1 MIDAVF
7 LDVGGVFHLPTEE
20 RMREALHSAGFDL
33 PPNVLARAHYAGM
46 AGHDREGGE
55 RAQAL
60 PSTLDGG
67 AVPPQADGDDREVM
81 EPYVAEFVRHL
92 GVPEEQVAG
101 AQAALLEALTTP
113 GAWAGHLRESVE
125 QLPALAATGAR
136 IAIVSNA
143 DGTVEARLRSEGV
156 CQVGPGPGVR
166 VDTVVDSGA
175 VGIRKPDPRIWGPA
189 LKATGARPEN
199 SIHVGDSLLTDV
211 GGARAAGIRPI
222 HFDPFR
228 LCTITDHEHAE
239 SMAAVVSLVRESRR

>member
-1 MIDAVF
+1 MIEAVF

-46 AGHDREGGE
+46 AGHDTLNGE
-55 RAQAL
+55 Y
-60 PSTLDGG
+60 
-67 AVPPQADGDDREVM
+67 REVM
-81 EPYVAEFVRHL
+81 EPYVAEFVREL
-92 GVPEEQVAG
+92 GVPGDQVA
-101 AQAALLEALTTP
+101 AAEAALLEALTTP

-143 DGTVEARLRSEGV
+143 DGTVEARLREEGV
-156 CQVGPGPGVR
+156 CQVGPGAGVP
-166 VDTVVDSGA
+166 VDAVIDSGA
-175 VGIRKPDPRIWGPA
+175 VGVRKPDPRIWGPA
-189 LKATGARPEN
+189 LAATGAKAEA

-222 HFDPFR
+222 HFDPFQ
-228 LCTITDHEHAE
+228 LCALTDHEHAD
-239 SMAAVVSLVRESRR
+239 SMAAVVGLVRESRR

>member
-1 MIDAVF
+1 MIEAVF

-46 AGHDREGGE
+46 AGHDK
-55 RAQAL
+55 
-60 PSTLDGG
+60 LDGEY
-67 AVPPQADGDDREVM
+67 REVM
-81 EPYVAEFVRHL
+81 EPYVAEFVRDL
-92 GVPEEQVAG
+92 GVPDEQVA
-101 AQAALLEALTTP
+101 AAEAALLEALTTP

-125 QLPALAATGAR
+125 QLPALAATGVR

-143 DGTVEARLRSEGV
+143 DGTVEARLREEGV
-156 CQVGPGPGVR
+156 CQVGPGPGVP
-166 VDTVVDSGA
+166 VDAVIDSGA
-175 VGIRKPDPRIWGPA
+175 VGVRKPDPRIWEPA
-189 LKATGARPEN
+189 LAATGAQAAA

-228 LCTITDHEHAE
+228 LCSLADHEHAD
-239 SMAAVVSLVRESRR
+239 SMAAVVRLVGESRR